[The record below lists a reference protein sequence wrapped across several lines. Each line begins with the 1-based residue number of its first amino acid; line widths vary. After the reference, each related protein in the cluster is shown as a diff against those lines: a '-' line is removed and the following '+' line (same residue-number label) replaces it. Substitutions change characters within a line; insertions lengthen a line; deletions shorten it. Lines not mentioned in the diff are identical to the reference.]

1 MGKKQDYFVG
11 VDLGGTKL
19 LAVVFDEEYTALGRA
34 KEKVAK
40 SRDNE
45 AVLEKMVEV
54 IRDALDDAGA
64 KPEEISAIGIACPG
78 PVDFEN
84 GIVLETPNL
93 GLENFPIRDR
103 LSAELDVPVFLE
115 NDVNAGTYGE
125 YVSGA
130 GRGFRHIV
138 GLFPGTGLGGGLI
151 LDGRLFRGATGG
163 AGEIGHMI
171 IQVDGRRCGCGQY
184 GCLEA
189 MASRTAIAKDLV
201 ALATTGSAPTVYK
214 KAGSDYAAMK
224 SSVIEKGWREG
235 EPAVVDLVNRAAR
248 HLGIGMANCV
258 NIFNPE
264 LIIIGGGLVE
274 KLGAPYIEQAE
285 HAMREHAM
293 GRLVSIVSVKQ
304 AELGDD
310 STVIGA
316 AALAR
321 EHQS

>member
-1 MGKKQDYFVG
+1 MGKKQDYLVG

-19 LAVVFDEEYTALGRA
+19 LAVVFDNEYAVHGRA
-34 KEKVAK
+34 KKKVGKA
-40 SRDNE
+40 RDNE
-45 AVLEKMVEV
+45 AVLGKMIEV
-54 IRDALDDAGA
+54 IEEALDEAGA
-64 KPEEISAIGIACPG
+64 KPADLSAVGIACPG
-78 PVDFEN
+78 PVDFEQ

-93 GLENFPIRDR
+93 GLDNFPVRDR
-103 LSAELDVPVFLE
+103 LSAALGVSVFLE

-125 YVSGA
+125 YVAGA
-130 GRGFRHIV
+130 AAGFRHVV

-171 IQVDGRRCGCGQY
+171 IQVDGPRCGCGQY

-189 MASRTAIAKDLV
+189 LASRTAIAKDLV
-201 ALATTGSAPTVYK
+201 ALATTGSAPSIRK
-214 KAGSDYAAMK
+214 KAGSDYAEIK
-224 SSVIEKGWREG
+224 SSVIHKGYADG
-235 EPAVVDLVNRAAR
+235 DAAVVDLVDRAAR
-248 HLGIGMANCV
+248 NLGIGMANCV

-274 KLGAPYIEQAE
+274 KLGAPYIEKAE
-285 HAMREHAM
+285 RAMRDHAMA
-293 GRLVSIVSVKQ
+293 RLVSIVRVKQ

-321 EHQS
+321 EHLS

>member
-1 MGKKQDYFVG
+1 MGKNQDWFVG
-11 VDLGGTKL
+11 VDLGGTKI
-19 LAVVFDEEYTALGRA
+19 LAVVFDEAYTALGRA
-34 KEKVAK
+34 KEKVGR

-45 AVLEKMVEV
+45 AVLEKMVAV
-54 IRDALDDAGA
+54 VRDALDDAGA
-64 KPEEISAIGIACPG
+64 TEGKVAAVGIACPG
-78 PVDFEN
+78 PVDFDN

-103 LSAELDVPVFLE
+103 LSAALDVPVFLE

-125 YVSGA
+125 YVSGS

-151 LDGRLFRGATGG
+151 LEGRLFRGATGG

-171 IQVDGRRCGCGQY
+171 IQVDGRRCGCGRY

-189 MASRTAIAKDLV
+189 MASKTAIAKDLV

-214 KAGSDYAAMK
+214 KAGSDFAAIK

-235 EPAVVDLVNRAAR
+235 EPAVVDLLERAAR

-274 KLGAPYIEQAE
+274 RLGAPYIEMAE
-285 HAMREHAM
+285 RAMREHAM
-293 GRLVSIVSVKQ
+293 ARLASIVHVKQ

-310 STVIGA
+310 SAVIGA

-321 EHQS
+321 EHLL

>member
-1 MGKKQDYFVG
+1 MGKTKDYLVG

-19 LAVVFDEEYTALGRA
+19 LAVVFDAEYRVKGRA
-34 KEKVAK
+34 KKKVGKA
-40 SRDNE
+40 RDND
-45 AVLEKMVEV
+45 AVFEKMVEV
-54 IRDALDDAGA
+54 IEDALDDAGA
-64 KPEEISAIGIACPG
+64 KAEDAVGIGIACPG

-93 GLENFPIRDR
+93 DLDNFAVRDR
-103 LSAELDVPVFLE
+103 LSKALGVPVFLE

-125 YVSGA
+125 YVAGA
-130 GRGFRHIV
+130 GQGFRHIV

-151 LDGRLFRGATGG
+151 LDGRLYRGASGG

-201 ALATTGSAPTVYK
+201 ALATTGSAPAVYN
-214 KAGSDYAAMK
+214 KAGSDYAAVK
-224 SSVIEKGWREG
+224 SSVIDKAWRDG
-235 EPAVVDLVNRAAR
+235 EPAVVDLVDRAAR
-248 HLGIGMANCV
+248 HLGVGMANCV

-274 KLGAPYIEQAE
+274 KLGAPYIEKAE

-293 GRLVSIVSVKQ
+293 SRLVSIVSVKQ

>member
-1 MGKKQDYFVG
+1 MGKKQNYFVG

-19 LAVVFDEEYTALGRA
+19 LAVVYDEGNEPQGRA
-34 KEKVAK
+34 KKKVGKA
-40 SRDNE
+40 RDNE
-45 AVLEKMVEV
+45 AVLERMIEV
-54 IRDALDDAGA
+54 IQEAFDDAKVKQSEVAG
-64 KPEEISAIGIACPG
+64 IGVACPG

-93 GLENFPIRDR
+93 DLDNFAIRDR
-103 LSAELDVPVFLE
+103 LSEALGIPVFLE

-125 YVSGA
+125 YIAGA
-130 GRGFRHIV
+130 GRGFQHIV
-138 GLFPGTGLGGGLI
+138 GLFPGTGLGGGMI

-189 MASRTAIAKDLV
+189 MASRTALAKDLV
-201 ALATTGSAPTVYK
+201 ALAATGGAPYVQK
-214 KAGSDYAAMK
+214 KAGSDFAAIK
-224 SSVIEKGWREG
+224 SSVIRKAWDDG
-235 EPAVVDLVNRAAR
+235 EPAVRELVDRSAR

-264 LIIIGGGLVE
+264 LIVIGGGLVE
-274 KLGAPYIEQAE
+274 KLGEPYIEGAE
-285 HAMREHAM
+285 RAMRDHAMA
-293 GRLVSIVSVKQ
+293 RLVSIVKVKQ

-321 EHQS
+321 EGSP

>member
-1 MGKKQDYFVG
+1 MGKKQDYLVG

-19 LAVVFDEEYTALGRA
+19 LAVVFDGDYTVKGRA
-34 KEKVAK
+34 KKKVGKA
-40 SRDNE
+40 RDND
-45 AVLEKMVEV
+45 AVLERMIEV
-54 IRDALDDAGA
+54 IRDAFDDAGV
-64 KPEEISAIGIACPG
+64 KPEEVSAIGIACPG
-78 PVDFEN
+78 PVDFEK

-93 GLENFPIRDR
+93 DLDNFAIRDR
-103 LSAELDVPVFLE
+103 LSDAVGIPVFLE

-189 MASRTAIAKDLV
+189 MASRTAVAKDLV
-201 ALATTGSAPTVYK
+201 ALAATGGAPIVQK
-214 KAGSDYAAMK
+214 KAGSDFSAMK
-224 SSVIEKGWREG
+224 SSVIQKAWDEG
-235 EPAVVDLVNRAAR
+235 EPAARDLVDRAAR

-274 KLGAPYIEQAE
+274 KLGAPYIEKAE
-285 HAMREHAM
+285 QSMREHAM
-293 GRLVSIVSVKQ
+293 ARLVSIVQVKQ

-321 EHQS
+321 EHQE

>member
-1 MGKKQDYFVG
+1 MGKKQDYTVG

-19 LAVVFDEEYTALGRA
+19 LAVVFDGAYGSKGRA
-34 KEKVAK
+34 KKKVGK

-45 AVLEKMVEV
+45 AVLEKMREV
-54 IRDALDDAGA
+54 ISDALDDAGIGLS
-64 KPEEISAIGIACPG
+64 EVSAIGIVCPG

-84 GIVLETPNL
+84 GIILETPNL
-93 GLENFPIRDR
+93 GLDNFPIRDR
-103 LSAELDVPVFLE
+103 LSDALGVPVFLE

-125 YVSGA
+125 YTAGA
-130 GRGFRHIV
+130 GRGFSHVV

-151 LDGRLFRGATGG
+151 LDGRLYRGATGG

-171 IQVDGRRCGCGQY
+171 IQVDGRRCGCGQD

-201 ALATTGSAPTVYK
+201 ALAATGSAPVVYK
-214 KAGSDYAAMK
+214 KAGSDFSAIK
-224 SSVIEKGWREG
+224 SSVIEKAWREG
-235 EPAVVDLVNRAAR
+235 GSVAVSIVERAAR

-264 LIIIGGGLVE
+264 LIVIGGGLVE
-274 KLGAPYIEQAE
+274 KLGAPYIEMAE
-285 HAMREHAM
+285 RAMRTHAMA
-293 GRLVSIVSVKQ
+293 RLVSIVRVKQ

-310 STVIGA
+310 SAVIGA

-321 EHQS
+321 EHLE

>member
-1 MGKKQDYFVG
+1 MGKTKDYLVG

-19 LAVVFDEEYTALGRA
+19 LAVVFDAEYRVKGRA
-34 KEKVAK
+34 KKKVGKA
-40 SRDNE
+40 RDND
-45 AVLEKMVEV
+45 AVFEKMVEV
-54 IRDALDDAGA
+54 IEDALDDAGA
-64 KPEEISAIGIACPG
+64 KAEDAVGIGIACPG

-93 GLENFPIRDR
+93 DLDNFAVRDR
-103 LSAELDVPVFLE
+103 LSKALGVPVFLE

-125 YVSGA
+125 YVAGA
-130 GRGFRHIV
+130 GQGFRHIV

-151 LDGRLFRGATGG
+151 LDGRLYRGASGG

-189 MASRTAIAKDLV
+189 MASRTALAKDLV
-201 ALATTGSAPTVYK
+201 ALATTGSAPVIQK
-214 KAGSDYAAMK
+214 KAGSDYLKIK
-224 SSVIEKGWREG
+224 SSLIYDAWEAG
-235 EPAVVDLVNRAAR
+235 EPAVSELVERAAR
-248 HLGIGMANCV
+248 HLGVGMANCV

-274 KLGAPYIEQAE
+274 KMGAPYIERAE
-285 HAMREHAM
+285 RAMREHAM
-293 GRLVSIVSVKQ
+293 ERLVSAVNVKQ
-304 AELGDD
+304 AVLGDD

-321 EHQS
+321 EDRT

>member
-1 MGKKQDYFVG
+1 
-11 VDLGGTKL
+11 KL
-19 LAVVFDEEYTALGRA
+19 LAVVFDEAYTPLGRA
-34 KEKVAK
+34 KEKVGK

-54 IRDALDDAGA
+54 IKDALDDAGA
-64 KPEEISAIGIACPG
+64 KPKEISAIGVACPG

-103 LSAELDVPVFLE
+103 LSAELEVPVFLE

-130 GRGFRHIV
+130 GRGFSHIV

-151 LDGRLFRGATGG
+151 FDGRLFRGATGG

-189 MASRTAIAKDLV
+189 MASKTAIAKDLV
-201 ALATTGSAPTVYK
+201 ALATTGSVPTIYK
-214 KAGSDYAAMK
+214 KAGSDFAAIK
-224 SSVIEKGWREG
+224 SAVIEKGWREQ
-235 EPAVVDLVNRAAR
+235 ESAVVDLVERAAR

-285 HAMREHAM
+285 SAMRKHAMS
-293 GRLVSIVSVKQ
+293 RLVSIVSVKQ

-321 EHQS
+321 EHQT

>member
-1 MGKKQDYFVG
+1 MGKTRDCLVG

-19 LAVVFDEEYTALGRA
+19 LAVVFDETYTVRGRA
-34 KEKVAK
+34 KKKVGK
-40 SRDNE
+40 SRDND
-45 AVLEKMVEV
+45 AVLEKMCEV
-54 IRDALDDAGA
+54 ISAALEDAGVA
-64 KPEEISAIGIACPG
+64 RGDVRAVGVACPG
-78 PVDFEN
+78 PVDFEA
-84 GIVLETPNL
+84 GVVIETPNL
-93 GLENFPIRDR
+93 GVENLAVRDR
-103 LSAELDVPVFLE
+103 LSAALETPVFLE

-125 YVSGA
+125 YTAGA
-130 GRGFRHIV
+130 GQGYRHIV

-189 MASRTAIAKDLV
+189 MASRTALAKDLV
-201 ALATTGSAPTVYK
+201 ALAATGGAPAVYK
-214 KAGSDYAAMK
+214 RAGSDYLQLK
-224 SSVIEKGWREG
+224 SSVIEKAWHEG
-235 EPAVVDLVNRAAR
+235 EPAVAELIDRAAR

-274 KLGAPYIEQAE
+274 KLGAPYIEKAEQAMHE
-285 HAMREHAM
+285 HAMA
-293 GRLVSIVSVKQ
+293 RLASVVRVKQ

-310 STVIGA
+310 SAVIGA

-321 EHQS
+321 ENLS